1 MVVVAEA
8 AVAIA
13 VGYLLLFAQ
22 VSNNQMIRTNNQ
34 TNTKGHFTVIVRPSY
49 MKKSCLGLKAHP
61 ANPVRATL
69 GDPIFKTGRVY
80 MRHQTLARL
89 EG

>member
-1 MVVVAEA
+1 
-8 AVAIA
+8 
-13 VGYLLLFAQ
+13 
-22 VSNNQMIRTNNQ
+22 MIYN
-34 TNTKGHFTVIVRPSY
+34 IVYKASY